1 MSSSALRRV
10 AAIAIFAAAA
20 SIVGGCSTQERILQ
34 ESSPSDFAAATPEAA
49 ASYGAENHWI
59 AFGDKASIAEA
70 SNNAGTFTYENL
82 ELSVVDASLC
92 TYEEFVRSYPR
103 YAEEGWGNR
112 GDKFLEIRIEVS
124 NNSSE
129 SASFAV
135 EDLTV
140 YSDSIRLYDDSGP
153 YWTPV
158 LDFALAAERYGS
170 IETRVNDKGGS
181 WGYPDGWNEID
192 GGSTRQFSVPF
203 RLYPKDMLGEDI
215 AAVQI
220 DDLYLQVYGARS
232 DADIARG
239 KRPSD
244 CYLFALSEKGTQ

>member
-1 MSSSALRRV
+1 MNNSALRRV
-10 AAIAIFAAAA
+10 AAIAILATAT
-20 SIVGGCSTQERILQ
+20 SIAGGCSAQERALQ
-34 ESSPSDFAAATPEAA
+34 ETSPSDFAASTPAAA
-49 ASYGAENHWI
+49 ASYGAETHRI
-59 AFGDKASIAEA
+59 AIGGKASIAEA
-70 SNNAGTFTYENL
+70 SNNAGTFSYENL

-103 YAEEGWGNR
+103 YAEEGWSDR

-129 SASFAV
+129 PASFAV

-158 LDFALAAERYGS
+158 LDFALAERYGS
-170 IETRVNDKGGS
+170 IETRVNDRGGS

-215 AAVQI
+215 AAVRL

-244 CYLFALSEKGTQ
+244 CYLFALSEKGSQ